1 MKYEAY
7 YNGEKVTMEWVAKNY
22 GEEYAKEL
30 KKEIKSSKP
39 YSTIYSEDR
48 MLEIETW

>member
-1 MKYEAY
+1 MKSEIHF
-7 YNGEKVTMEWVAKNY
+7 NGEKVTMKWVAENY
-22 GEEYAKEL
+22 GEVYAKGL
-30 KKEIKSSKP
+30 KKEIKNAKP